1 MQGLHNS
8 LISIS
13 MLCWPE
19 LLTLQEE
26 ECICFL
32 SLKFFQEES
41 QKFIGQV
48 LPPVRPAVR
57 GERDLLVQRD
67 RAEGGEDDHWQK
79 RD

>member
-1 MQGLHNS
+1 MQGLLNS
-8 LISIS
+8 LSPFLHSTFNTSGII
-13 MLCWPE
+13 
-19 LLTLQEE
+19 E

-32 SLKFFQEES
+32 SLKFFREES